1 MTHHQPTTGLVV
13 FAVMLGTSLAARVLP
28 QATPTPQER
37 VAALK
42 QSLVESQKAIRRY
55 EWIETTVI
63 SLKGEEKARTQK
75 RVYYGADGTLQKV
88 PMGDAAPPAQAAPG
102 GRRGGRLK
110 EKIVE
115 NKKDDM
121 KEYMERATALI
132 QKYVPPKPEDIQRAS
147 EGGKLTAGPAGPGP
161 TRLAFTDFLLPGDRL
176 ALDVDAAANRLVGLT
191 VESYLDQRDDA
202 VTLGVQL
209 GTLADGTSYTAQT
222 TLNAAAKHI
231 QVVIRNAGHRP
242 LSQ

>member
-1 MTHHQPTTGLVV
+1 MSHHRTTGLVV
-13 FAVMLGTSLAARVLP
+13 FAVMCGTSLGVRALP
-28 QATPTPQER
+28 QATPAPQDR

-42 QSLVESQKAIRRY
+42 QSLAESQKAIRRY

-88 PMGDAAPPAQAAPG
+88 PMGDAAPPPQAQPG

-132 QKYVPPKPEDIQRAS
+132 HKYVPPKPEDIQRARD
-147 EGGKLTAGPAGPGP
+147 GGKLTAGPAGPGP
-161 TRLAFTDFLLPGDRL
+161 ARLAFTDFLLPGDRL

-202 VTLGVQL
+202 VTLAVQL

>member
-1 MTHHQPTTGLVV
+1 MKHHQATKGLVL
-13 FAVMLGTSLAARVLP
+13 FTVMVGTSLVARALP

-42 QSLVESQKAIRRY
+42 QSLAESQKAIRRY
-55 EWIETTVI
+55 EWVETTII
-63 SLKGEEKARTQK
+63 SLKGEEKNRTQK

-88 PMGDAAPPAQAAPG
+88 PMGDAAPPAQAPAS

-110 EKIVE
+110 ERIVE

-132 QKYVPPKPEDIQRAS
+132 QRYVPPKPEDIQRAKDA
-147 EGGKLTAGPAGPGP
+147 GKLSAGPAGPGQA
-161 TRLAFTDFLLPGDRL
+161 RLAFTDFLLPGDRL

-191 VESYLDQRDDA
+191 VESYLDKREDA
-202 VTLGVQL
+202 VTLAVQL
-209 GTLADGTSYTAQT
+209 GALTDGTSYTAQT
-222 TLNAAAKHI
+222 TLDAAAKHI
-231 QVVIRNAGHRP
+231 QVVIKNAGHRP
-242 LSQ
+242 LAQ